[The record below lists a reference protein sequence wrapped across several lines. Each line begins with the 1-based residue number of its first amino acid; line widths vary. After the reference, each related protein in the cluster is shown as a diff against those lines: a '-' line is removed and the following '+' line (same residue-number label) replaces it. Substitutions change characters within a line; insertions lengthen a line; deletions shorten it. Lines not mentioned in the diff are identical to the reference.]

1 MNGYL
6 LLRDNKQTGPYSKE
20 EIIEKGF
27 KPYDLIWAEGKSAGW
42 RYPGELPEF
51 TAYAPMVEEQ
61 PFDRFF
67 KKPSSTTSS
76 SYNSTNNNS
85 TNSSYNTSL
94 NSTVATASATITE
107 KKIIEP
113 VAEIKSAEPV
123 IETIV
128 EQEQAKIIP
137 IQPRKIFVTLPGS
150 TIVPAATKPQ
160 PVASKPI
167 KAEESK
173 YMPAAVADKPAQAE
187 KEINQ
192 QPVVPATTT
201 APSYSS
207 FQQTPQ
213 FIQDRIQPQQEKLY
227 IRPGKTTPRS
237 YFMGAVAA
245 CLLLGGIVIG
255 LLISNANQSPEQQ
268 QVENRFKQLQQDKEA
283 KKQEPITAPAQ
294 LTTQDLVPTQPDQ
307 SVPETKEEIKSDNNN
322 NNPIAKTVVNKEPRI
337 EEKTPVSKQVSANEK
352 SSESIIVNAETE
364 KSIPAIRKDP
374 AADATRQNI
383 YNLVSVEGSPYKT
396 GVLGGI
402 SNLELTISN
411 NSLYPIDQVEVLV
424 NYMNIEKKIVKK
436 ETVVINDVAA
446 GEQKTIP
453 VPKSKRGVSVTYNIT
468 KINSRALGLAHS
480 GL

>member
-20 EIIEKGF
+20 EIIAKGF

-51 TAYAPMVEEQ
+51 AAYAPMVEEQ

-67 KKPSSTTSS
+67 KKPSSSTTS
-76 SYNSTNNNS
+76 SYNSTINNTVS
-85 TNSSYNTSL
+85 TPS
-94 NSTVATASATITE
+94 VTITE
-107 KKIIEP
+107 KKVAEP
-113 VAEIKSAEPV
+113 VAEIKVPEPVVEIIAEP
-123 IETIV
+123 
-128 EQEQAKIIP
+128 EQAKVIP
-137 IQPRKIFVTLPGS
+137 FQPRKIFVTLPGS
-150 TIVPAATKPQ
+150 SIVPAATKTQ

-167 KAEESK
+167 KAEEAK
-173 YMPAAVADKPAQAE
+173 YMPAAVADKPIQAE
-187 KEINQ
+187 KEISQ
-192 QPVVPATTT
+192 QPVVTATTASA
-201 APSYSS
+201 APTYTS

-213 FIQDRIQPQQEKLY
+213 FIQDRMQPEQEKLY
-227 IRPGKTTPRS
+227 ISPGKTTPRS

-255 LLISNANQSPEQQ
+255 LLISHTNQSPELQ
-268 QVENRFKQLQQDKEA
+268 QVESRFKQLQQDKEA
-283 KKQEPITAPAQ
+283 KKQEPITTPAQ
-294 LTTQDLVPTQPDQ
+294 LTTQDPLPAQPEQ
-307 SVPETKEEIKSDNNN
+307 PAPETKEEIKSEND
-322 NNPIAKTVVNKEPRI
+322 NNPIAKTVVNKEPRV
-337 EEKTPVSKQVSANEK
+337 EEKTPESKQVSDKEK
-352 SSESIIVNAETE
+352 SSEPIISKAETE
-364 KSIPAIRKDP
+364 KTIPAIRKDP

-383 YNLVSVEGSPYKT
+383 YQLVSVEGSPYKT

-424 NYMNIEKKIVKK
+424 NYMNLEKKIVKK
-436 ETVVINDVAA
+436 ETIVINDVPA

-453 VPKSKRGVSVTYNIT
+453 VPKSKRGVSVTYSIT

>member
-20 EIIEKGF
+20 EIIAKGF

-67 KKPSSTTSS
+67 KKPSASA
-76 SYNSTNNNS
+76 
-85 TNSSYNTSL
+85 NTSFD
-94 NSTVATASATITE
+94 STINNTVSTASASIVDKKVAEPVTE
-107 KKIIEP
+107 IKVAEP
-113 VAEIKSAEPV
+113 VAEI
-123 IETIV
+123 IT
-128 EQEQAKIIP
+128 EQEQATVIP
-137 IQPRKIFVTLPGS
+137 IQPRKIFVTLPGAS
-150 TIVPAATKPQ
+150 FVPAATKTQ
-160 PVASKPI
+160 PVATRPI
-167 KAEESK
+167 KAEEAK
-173 YMPAAVADKPAQAE
+173 YMPATVSDKPIQTE
-187 KEINQ
+187 KEITQ
-192 QPVVPATTT
+192 QPVVT
-201 APSYSS
+201 AASSSANPTYTS

-213 FIQDRIQPQQEKLY
+213 FIQDRIQPEQEKLY
-227 IRPGKTTPRS
+227 IRPTKTTPRS

-255 LLISNANQSPEQQ
+255 LLISNRSQSPELE
-268 QVENRFKQLQQDKEA
+268 QVQNRFNQLQQNKET
-283 KKQEPITAPAQ
+283 KKQEPITTPAQ
-294 LTTQDLVPTQPDQ
+294 LTTQDQVPTQPEQ
-307 SVPETKEEIKSDNNN
+307 QTPPETKEEIKSEND
-322 NNPIAKTVVNKEPRI
+322 NNPIAKAVVNKEPRI
-337 EEKTPVSKQVSANEK
+337 EDKTPVSKQLSVTEK
-352 SSESIIVNAETE
+352 SSETVLINPESE
-364 KSIPAIRKDP
+364 KSIPPVRKDP
-374 AADATRQNI
+374 SADATRQNI
-383 YNLVSVEGSPYKT
+383 YQLVSVEGSPYKT

-424 NYMNIEKKIVKK
+424 NYMNLENKIVKK
-436 ETVVINDVAA
+436 ETVVINDVPA

-453 VPKSKRGVSVTYNIT
+453 VPKSKRGVSVTYSIT

>member
-27 KPYDLIWAEGKSAGW
+27 KPYDLIWVEGKSAGW

-67 KKPSSTTSS
+67 KKPSATTSS
-76 SYNSTNNNS
+76 SYNSTFNNAVS
-85 TNSSYNTSL
+85 TPP
-94 NSTVATASATITE
+94 ATITE
-107 KKIIEP
+107 KKIAEP
-113 VAEIKSAEPV
+113 VAEIKVAEIVAEPV
-123 IETIV
+123 AEIIK
-128 EQEQAKIIP
+128 EQEPAKIIP

-150 TIVPAATKPQ
+150 TVIPVATKPQ
-160 PVASKPI
+160 AVSSRPI
-167 KAEESK
+167 KEEEAK
-173 YMPAAVADKPAQAE
+173 YMPVAVSDKPAQTE
-187 KEINQ
+187 REIHQ
-192 QPVVPATTT
+192 QPVIPAAT
-201 APSYSS
+201 ASPSYTS

-213 FIQDRIQPQQEKLY
+213 FIQDRIQTQEEKLY
-227 IRPGKTTPRS
+227 IKQGKTTPRS

-245 CLLLGGIVIG
+245 SLLLGGIVIG
-255 LLISNANQSPEQQ
+255 LLISNNNQSTELQ
-268 QVENRFKQLQQDKEA
+268 QVGNRFNQLQQEKEA
-283 KKQEPITAPAQ
+283 KKQEQSLPPSQ
-294 LTTQDLVPTQPDQ
+294 LTNQEEAPTQPEQ
-307 SVPETKEEIKSDNNN
+307 MVPETKEEVKSDNENTS
-322 NNPIAKTVVNKEPRI
+322 IAKTAVNKEPRV
-337 EEKTPVSKQVSANEK
+337 EDKSPVSKHVSSNEK
-352 SSESIIVNAETE
+352 SSEAILVDADTE
-364 KSIPAIRKDP
+364 KSTPAVRKDP

-383 YNLVSVEGSPYKT
+383 YQLVSVEGSPYKT

-402 SNLELTISN
+402 SNLQLTISN

-436 ETVVINDVAA
+436 ETVIINDVAA
-446 GEQKTIP
+446 GEQKTMT
-453 VPKSKRGVSVTYNIT
+453 VPKSKRGVSVSYSIT

>member
-27 KPYDLIWAEGKSAGW
+27 KPYDLIWVEGKSAGW

-67 KKPSSTTSS
+67 KKPSSSTST
-76 SYNSTNNNS
+76 SYNSTFNN
-85 TNSSYNTSL
+85 
-94 NSTVATASATITE
+94 TASTQPATITE
-107 KKIIEP
+107 KKIAEP
-113 VAEIKSAEPV
+113 VAEIKIAEPV
-123 IETIV
+123 VEIIK

-150 TIVPAATKPQ
+150 TVVPAAIKTQ
-160 PVASKPI
+160 PVATKPI
-167 KAEESK
+167 KAEEAK
-173 YMPAAVADKPAQAE
+173 YMPAAVSDKPVQAE
-187 KEINQ
+187 KEITQ
-192 QPVVPATTT
+192 QPVITATTAT
-201 APSYSS
+201 TASSAAPSYTS

-213 FIQDRIQPQQEKLY
+213 FIQDRIQSQEEKLY
-227 IRPGKTTPRS
+227 IRQGKTTPRS

-255 LLISNANQSPEQQ
+255 LLISHSNQSPELQ

-283 KKQEPITAPAQ
+283 KKQEPITTPAQ
-294 LTTQDLVPTQPDQ
+294 LTTQDPLPTQPEQ
-307 SVPETKEEIKSDNNN
+307 SVPETKEEIKSENDNNN
-322 NNPIAKTVVNKEPRI
+322 SIVKTVVNKEPRI
-337 EEKTPVSKQVSANEK
+337 EEKTPVSKKVSDNEK
-352 SSESIIVNAETE
+352 SSEPTIEKAETE

-383 YNLVSVEGSPYKT
+383 YQLVSVEGSPYKT

-424 NYMNIEKKIVKK
+424 NYMNLEKKIVKK

-453 VPKSKRGVSVTYNIT
+453 VPKSKRGVSVSYSIT

>member
-20 EIIEKGF
+20 EIIAKGF

-51 TAYAPMVEEQ
+51 AAYAPMVEEQ

-67 KKPSSTTSS
+67 KKPSS
-76 SYNSTNNNS
+76 STA
-85 TNSSYNTSL
+85 SSYNTTIT
-94 NSTVATASATITE
+94 NNVSTPSVTITE
-107 KKIIEP
+107 KKIAEP
-113 VAEIKSAEPV
+113 VAEI
-123 IETIV
+123 IV
-128 EQEQAKIIP
+128 EQEQAKVIP
-137 IQPRKIFVTLPGS
+137 FQPRKIFVTLPGS
-150 TIVPAATKPQ
+150 SVVPAATKPQ
-160 PVASKPI
+160 PVSSKPI
-167 KAEESK
+167 KAEEAK
-173 YMPAAVADKPAQAE
+173 YMPAAIADKPIQEE

-192 QPVVPATTT
+192 QPVVTTTT
-201 APSYSS
+201 ASATPSYAS

-213 FIQDRIQPQQEKLY
+213 FIQDRMEPQEEKLY
-227 IRPGKTTPRS
+227 VRPGKTTPRS

-255 LLISNANQSPEQQ
+255 LLISHSNQSPELQ
-268 QVENRFKQLQQDKEA
+268 QVESRFKQLQQDKEA
-283 KKQEPITAPAQ
+283 KKQEPITTPAQ
-294 LTTQDLVPTQPDQ
+294 LTTQDPVPTQPEQ
-307 SVPETKEEIKSDNNN
+307 SAPETKEEIKSDND

-337 EEKTPVSKQVSANEK
+337 EEKTPALKQVSDNEK
-352 SSESIIVNAETE
+352 KSESPISNAETE
-364 KSIPAIRKDP
+364 KPIPPIRKDP

-383 YNLVSVEGSPYKT
+383 YQLVSVEGSPYKT

-436 ETVVINDVAA
+436 ETIVINDVPA

-453 VPKSKRGVSVTYNIT
+453 VPKSKRGVSVTYSIT